1 MSDTAQYDRDR
12 LDAARYRKYRAMV
25 IAGLAEP
32 VSVDEFDADIDAAVV
47 PMDVLQ
53 NPALWSSKQGSMVSH

>member
-1 MSDTAQYDRDR
+1 MLQAKQDA

-32 VSVDEFDADIDAAVV
+32 VSTDEFDADIDAAIVPVEVV
-47 PMDVLQ
+47 Q
-53 NPALWSSKQGSMVSH
+53 NPRLWESQNAATAAH